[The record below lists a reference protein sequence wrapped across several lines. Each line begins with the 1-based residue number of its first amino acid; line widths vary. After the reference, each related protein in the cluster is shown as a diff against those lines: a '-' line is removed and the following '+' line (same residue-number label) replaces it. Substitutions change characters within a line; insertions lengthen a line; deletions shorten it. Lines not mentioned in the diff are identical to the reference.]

1 MIKPPE
7 WQKATE
13 AIQNAQ
19 SILVV
24 THISPDGDA
33 IGSALGLANALKQM
47 GKQVTVADDDAVPD
61 FLQFLPGADAF
72 VQLLNE
78 GTTWDVMISADSS
91 DEERTG
97 ATGACGRANSKV
109 VINLDHHVTNT
120 YFGDIHLVVP
130 PAVSATEIIF
140 DWCNYIGIGW
150 NYDIAMPL
158 LTGLVTDTLGFRIS
172 SVTARTLEVAQALMS
187 HGASLSEAMSRTLES
202 RSWKEV
208 VLWKRVL
215 PRAVL
220 HGKVVEAIVTK
231 ADIEAT
237 GLTDMG
243 DAGLVSFLRT
253 INEVVIS
260 VVFKQMSDSEIVLS
274 FRSKPGYDVAEVAFA
289 LGGGG
294 HKQASGATV
303 YGTLEEV
310 RAKVLP
316 MLQAVVAKGNLELG

>member
-1 MIKPPE
+1 MIKPAE

-47 GKQVTVADDDAVPD
+47 GKQVTVADDDGVPD
-61 FLQFLPGADAF
+61 FLQFLSHADSF
-72 VQLLNE
+72 ITSLNE
-78 GTTWDVMISADSS
+78 SASWDVMISTDAS
-91 DEERTG
+91 DEVRTG
-97 ATGACGRANSKV
+97 IAGSYGRANSKI

-130 PAVSATEIIF
+130 SAVSATEIVF
-140 DWCNYIGIGW
+140 DWWESIGIDW
-150 NYDIAMPL
+150 NYAIAMPL
-158 LTGLVTDTLGFRIS
+158 LTGLVTDTLGFRVS
-172 SVTARTLEVAQALMS
+172 SVTPRTLEVAQALMS
-187 HGASLSEAMSRTLES
+187 HGASLPEAMARTLES
-202 RSWKEV
+202 RTWKEV
-208 VLWKRVL
+208 TLWKRVL
-215 PRAVL
+215 PRAAL
-220 HGKVVEAIVTK
+220 HGQIVETVVTP

-237 GLTDMG
+237 GLNDMG
-243 DAGLVSFLRT
+243 DAGIVGFLRT
-253 INEVVIS
+253 IDEVVIS
-260 VVFKQMSDSEIVLS
+260 VVFKQMSENEIILS

-303 YGTLEEV
+303 YGTLAEV
-310 RAKVLP
+310 RARVLP
-316 MLQAVVAKGNLELG
+316 MLQAAVAKGNLEIG